1 MPDPIR
7 HIATYARV
15 SSDEQRDRHTVR
27 NQRAALDRRLGS
39 EPDVLV
45 FKHYEDDGVSGTI
58 PFEERPGGCALVRDA
73 RAGRFSQIWVV
84 RADRLGRD
92 AFELLRIWRVF
103 ESIGVAL
110 RATDENID
118 DPFYFDIHAVI
129 AANERRKFLERSAEG
144 MNRAAKEG
152 RYTGG
157 IVPLGYTASGD
168 RGARR
173 LVPDDSPM
181 WAGLSAADVVR
192 RIYDHL
198 AVDGWSCVRIATE
211 FNSLGVP
218 TSYRRDGRGV
228 RGKRTQGLWRSGRIR
243 NLVVNPVYRGV
254 LQYGRRSSR
263 PNGRSVIS
271 SSVPPLVSDDVWDAA
286 IATLKR
292 NRALPRNSCHSYL
305 LRSLIRC
312 AVCGLSFCGT
322 WTRGPRYR
330 CNGSMAHRGPFAGKC
345 IGASIKGEHLEDV
358 VWSDVSRFLTDPD
371 ELTDE
376 LLADDSDAE
385 NHAIAEAERASLL
398 DARDAAQLRRKRAI
412 DLYTRAKLSDDEF
425 DAIAAD
431 VEQELKRL
439 DERLADLEP
448 EDGDLDDAVSE
459 HVLAEIRERLADDLS
474 EADRQEIVQLLVR
487 RITVHTTLPGRGRKQ
502 VRVVIDYRFPPGGA
516 ARTGTGSWRPHGFM
530 AATSMNRAGSVAVA
544 AARATVM
551 LPSSS
556 GCRRASNDAR
566 LNSGNSSRKRTPRW
580 ERLIAPGRGTPAPP
594 PTRPTWEIV

>member
-1 MPDPIR
+1 M
-7 HIATYARV
+7 
-15 SSDEQRDRHTVR
+15 
-27 NQRAALDRRLGS
+27 
-39 EPDVLV
+39 V

-58 PFEERPGGCALVRDA
+58 PLEDRPGGGPLVRDA
-73 RAGRFSQIWVV
+73 RARRFSQVWVV

-168 RGARR
+168 RGFRR

-192 RIYDHL
+192 RIYHHL
-198 AVDGWSCVRIATE
+198 AIDGWTCPHIASE

-330 CNGSMAHRGPFAGKC
+330 CNGSMAHRGPFSGKC
-345 IGASIKGEHLEDV
+345 IGASIKGETLEAT
-358 VWSDVSRFLTDPD
+358 VWSDVSRFLIDPSD
-371 ELTDE
+371 LVDE

-385 NHAIAEAERASLL
+385 NHAIAEAERDSLL
-398 DARDAAQLRRKRAI
+398 ANRSAVQDRRTRAI
-412 DLYTRAKLSDDEF
+412 DLYTRGKLSGLCQISDHETQRDD
-425 DAIAAD
+425 
-431 VEQELKRL
+431 VRL
-439 DERLADLEP
+439 DRLSLARRHLRDQPVPARKEQPALVGQRDVRAASTAQP
-448 EDGDLDDAVSE
+448 E
-459 HVLAEIRERLADDLS
+459 VLS
-474 EADRQEIVQLLVR
+474 QLV
-487 RITVHTTLPGRGRKQ
+487 K
-502 VRVVIDYRFPPGGA
+502 
-516 ARTGTGSWRPHGFM
+516 
-530 AATSMNRAGSVAVA
+530 
-544 AARATVM
+544 
-551 LPSSS
+551 
-556 GCRRASNDAR
+556 RRAE
-566 LNSGNSSRKRTPRW
+566 SR
-580 ERLIAPGRGTPAPP
+580 G
-594 PTRPTWEIV
+594 

>member
-1 MPDPIR
+1 MPGSVT

-27 NQRAALDRRLGS
+27 NQRAALSRRLGS
-39 EPDVLV
+39 EPDVFV

-58 PFEERPGGCALVRDA
+58 PLEDRPAGRALARDA
-73 RAGRFSQIWVV
+73 RVGRFSQVWVV
-84 RADRLGRD
+84 RSDRLGRD

-103 ESIGVAL
+103 ESIGISL

-157 IVPLGYTASGD
+157 IVPLGYSVSGD
-168 RGARR
+168 RGFRR

-181 WAGLSAADVVR
+181 WADLSAADVVR
-192 RIYDHL
+192 RIYHHL
-198 AVDGWSCVRIATE
+198 AIDGWTCPRIATE
-211 FNSLGVP
+211 FNSLGIP

-228 RGKRTQGLWRSGRIR
+228 RGRRTQGLWRSGHIR
-243 NLVVNPVYRGV
+243 NLVVNPVYRGI

-271 SSVPPLVSDDVWDAA
+271 ASVPPLVSDDVWNAA
-286 IATLKR
+286 ISTLKR
-292 NRALPRNSCHSYL
+292 NRALPRNSRHAYL

-330 CNGSMAHRGPFAGKC
+330 CNGSMAHRGQFAGKC
-345 IGASIKGEHLEDV
+345 IGASIKGEKLETA
-358 VWSDVSRFLTDPD
+358 VWSDVSRFLIDPD
-371 ELTDE
+371 DLVDE

-385 NHAIAEAERASLL
+385 NRAVAEAERASLI

-425 DAIAAD
+425 DAIAAE
-431 VEQELKRL
+431 VEQELRVLDDRL
-439 DERLADLEP
+439 DDLEP
-448 EDGDLDDAVSE
+448 DEEALDDAVSDD
-459 HVLAEIRERLADDLS
+459 VLAEIRERLEADLS
-474 EADRQEIVQLLVR
+474 DAERREIVQLLVR
-487 RITVHTTLPGRGRKQ
+487 RITVYTTLPDQGRKQ
-502 VRVVIDYRFPPGGA
+502 VRVVIDYRFPRVGE
-516 ARTGTGSWRPHGFM
+516 ARTGI
-530 AATSMNRAGSVAVA
+530 AASSQLQSPPRYRRLSCNSLTTHRVRLQG
-544 AARATVM
+544 RATG
-551 LPSSS
+551 LSQFQSPHFPS
-556 GCRRASNDAR
+556 
-566 LNSGNSSRKRTPRW
+566 
-580 ERLIAPGRGTPAPP
+580 
-594 PTRPTWEIV
+594 

>member
-27 NQRAALDRRLGS
+27 NQRAALSRRLGS
-39 EPDVLV
+39 EPGVLV

-58 PFEERPGGCALVRDA
+58 PLQERPGGCALVRDA

-157 IVPLGYTASGD
+157 IVPLGYSVSGD
-168 RGARR
+168 RGFRR

-263 PNGRSVIS
+263 PNGREVIS
-271 SSVPPLVSDDVWDAA
+271 AHVSPLVSEDVWDAA
-286 IATLKR
+286 LSTLKR

-330 CNGSMAHRGPFAGKC
+330 CNGSMAHRGQFAGKC
-345 IGASIKGEHLEDV
+345 IGASIKGEHLEDT

-385 NHAIAEAERASLL
+385 NHAIAEAERASLI
-398 DARDAAQLRRKRAI
+398 DARSAAQHRRTRAI
-412 DLYTRAKLSDDEF
+412 DLYTRAKLSEVEF

-448 EDGDLDDAVSE
+448 EDDSLDDAVSE
-459 HVLAEIRERLADDLS
+459 DVLAEIRERLDDDLS
-474 EADRQEIVQLLVR
+474 EADRQEFVQLLVR
-487 RITVHTTLPGRGRKQ
+487 RITVHTTLPDRGRKQ

-516 ARTGTGSWRPHGFM
+516 ARTGI
-530 AATSMNRAGSVAVA
+530 AASHSYNLSRVIA
-544 AARATVM
+544 A
-551 LPSSS
+551 
-556 GCRRASNDAR
+556 
-566 LNSGNSSRKRTPRW
+566 
-580 ERLIAPGRGTPAPP
+580 
-594 PTRPTWEIV
+594 

>member
-1 MPDPIR
+1 MPDPIVR
-7 HIATYARV
+7 IATYARV
-15 SSDEQRDRHTVR
+15 SSDEQRDRHTVL
-27 NQRAALDRRLGS
+27 NQRSALSRRLGS
-39 EPDVLV
+39 EPGVLV
-45 FKHYEDDGVSGTI
+45 FRHYEDDGVSGTV
-58 PFEERPGGCALVRDA
+58 PLEDRPAGRALARDA

-157 IVPLGYTASGD
+157 IVPLGYSVSGD

-181 WAGLSAADVVR
+181 WASLSAADVVR
-192 RIYDHL
+192 RIYHHL
-198 AVDGWSCVRIATE
+198 AVDGWSCMRIASE

-228 RGKRTQGLWRSGRIR
+228 RGRRTQGLWRSGHIR
-243 NLVVNPVYRGV
+243 NLVVNPVYRGI

-263 PNGRSVIS
+263 PNGREVIS
-271 SSVPPLVSDDVWDAA
+271 ASVSPLVSDDVWNAA

-292 NRALPRNSCHSYL
+292 NRAMPRNSCHSYL

-322 WTRGPRYR
+322 WARNKPRYR
-330 CNGSMAHRGPFAGKC
+330 CNGSMAHRGPLQGKC
-345 IGASIKGEHLEDV
+345 IGASIKGERLEAA
-358 VWSDVSRFLTDPD
+358 VWSDVSRFLTHPS
-371 ELTDE
+371 ELVDE
-376 LLADDSDAE
+376 LLAESSDAG
-385 NHAIAEAERASLL
+385 ACAVAEAERASLL
-398 DARDAAQLRRKRAI
+398 DARSAAQDRRKRAI

-425 DAIAAD
+425 DAVAAD
-431 VEQELKRL
+431 VEQELKTF
-439 DERLADLEP
+439 DDRLADLEP
-448 EDGDLDDAVSE
+448 DQDVADDAVSE
-459 HVLAEIRERLADDLS
+459 DVLAEIRERLADDIS
-474 EADRQEIVQLLVR
+474 EAQRREIVQLLVR
-487 RITVHTTLPGRGRKQ
+487 RITVHTTLTGRGHKQ
-502 VRVVIDYRFPPGGA
+502 VRVVIDYRFPPVVQTRTDIA
-516 ARTGTGSWRPHGFM
+516 ASHSYNLSRIL
-530 AATSMNRAGSVAVA
+530 AV
-544 AARATVM
+544 
-551 LPSSS
+551 
-556 GCRRASNDAR
+556 
-566 LNSGNSSRKRTPRW
+566 
-580 ERLIAPGRGTPAPP
+580 
-594 PTRPTWEIV
+594 

>member
-1 MPDPIR
+1 MPGSVT

-27 NQRAALDRRLGS
+27 NQRAALSRRLGS
-39 EPDVLV
+39 EPGVLV
-45 FKHYEDDGVSGTI
+45 FQHYEDDGVSGTV
-58 PFEERPGGCALVRDA
+58 PLEDRPGGGPLVRDA
-73 RAGRFSQIWVV
+73 RARRFSQVWVV

-157 IVPLGYTASGD
+157 IVPLGYCVSGD

-218 TSYRRDGRGV
+218 TSYRHDGRGV

-243 NLVVNPVYRGV
+243 NLVVNPVYRGL

-263 PNGRSVIS
+263 PNGREVIS
-271 SSVPPLVSDDVWDAA
+271 ASVSPLVSEDVWNAA

-385 NHAIAEAERASLL
+385 NHAIAEAERDSLL
-398 DARDAAQLRRKRAI
+398 ANGSAVQDRRTRAI
-412 DLYTRAKLSDDEF
+412 DLYTRAKLSEVEF

-431 VEQELKRL
+431 VERELNAL
-439 DERLADLEP
+439 DERLAGLEP
-448 EDGDLDDAVSE
+448 ADDPLDDAASE
-459 HVLAEIRERLADDLS
+459 DVLAEIRERLEADLS
-474 EADRQEIVQLLVR
+474 DAERREIVQMLVR
-487 RITVHTTLPGRGRKQ
+487 RITVHITVPDRGRKQ

-516 ARTGTGSWRPHGFM
+516 TRTRI
-530 AATSMNRAGSVAVA
+530 AASHSYNLRRVIA
-544 AARATVM
+544 A
-551 LPSSS
+551 
-556 GCRRASNDAR
+556 
-566 LNSGNSSRKRTPRW
+566 
-580 ERLIAPGRGTPAPP
+580 
-594 PTRPTWEIV
+594 

>member
-1 MPDPIR
+1 MVVDSNSCGFRSTLTSTRLQSVHTSRFNSLALEVVLPNPLV

-15 SSDEQRDRHTVR
+15 SSDEQRDRHTVL
-27 NQRAALDRRLGS
+27 NQRAALSRRLGS
-39 EPDVLV
+39 EPGVVV

-58 PFEERPGGCALVRDA
+58 PFEDRPAGGPLARDA
-73 RAGRFSQIWVV
+73 RVGRFSQVWVV
-84 RADRLGRD
+84 RSDRLGRD

-157 IVPLGYTASGD
+157 IVPLGYSVSGD
-168 RGARR
+168 RGFRR

-198 AVDGWSCVRIATE
+198 AHDGWSCVRIATE

-228 RGKRTQGLWRSGRIR
+228 RGRRTQGLWRSGHIR

-263 PNGRSVIS
+263 PNGREVIS
-271 SSVPPLVSDDVWDAA
+271 ASVSPLVSDDVWNAA
-286 IATLKR
+286 ISTLKR
-292 NRALPRNSCHSYL
+292 NRAMPRNSCHAYL

-312 AVCGLSFCGT
+312 AVCGLTFCGT

-345 IGASIKGEHLEDV
+345 IGASIKGEKLEAA
-358 VWSDVSRFLTDPD
+358 VWSDVSRFLLDPQV
-371 ELTDE
+371 LVDE
-376 LLADDSDAE
+376 LLAESNDIESRAV
-385 NHAIAEAERASLL
+385 AEAERASLI
-398 DARDAAQLRRKRAI
+398 DARSAAQHRRKRAI

-431 VEQELKRL
+431 VEQELKTL
-439 DERLADLEP
+439 DDRLADLEP
-448 EDGDLDDAVSE
+448 DDDSLDDALSE
-459 HVLAEIRERLADDLS
+459 ELLSEIRERLDDDLS

-487 RITVHTTLPGRGRKQ
+487 RITVHTTLTGRGRKQ
-502 VRVVIDYRFPPGGA
+502 VRVVIDYRFPRVGE
-516 ARTGTGSWRPHGFM
+516 ARTGI
-530 AATSMNRAGSVAVA
+530 A
-544 AARATVM
+544 
-551 LPSSS
+551 
-556 GCRRASNDAR
+556 ASNCYT
-566 LNSGNSSRKRTPRW
+566 LSRI
-580 ERLIAPGRGTPAPP
+580 IAA
-594 PTRPTWEIV
+594 

>member
-7 HIATYARV
+7 RIATYARV

-27 NQRAALDRRLGS
+27 NQRAALSRRLSS
-39 EPDVLV
+39 EPGV
-45 FKHYEDDGVSGTI
+45 FVFRHYEDDGVSGTI
-58 PFEERPGGCALVRDA
+58 PFEDRPAGRALARDA
-73 RAGRFSQIWVV
+73 RVGRFSQVWVV
-84 RADRLGRD
+84 RSDRLGRD

-103 ESIGVAL
+103 ESIGISL

-157 IVPLGYTASGD
+157 IVPLGYSVSGD

-181 WAGLSAADVVR
+181 WAGLSAADIVR
-192 RIYDHL
+192 RIYHHL
-198 AVDGWSCVRIATE
+198 ASDGWTCPHIASE
-211 FNSLGVP
+211 FNSLGIP

-228 RGKRTQGLWRSGRIR
+228 RGRRTQGLWRSGHIR
-243 NLVVNPVYRGV
+243 NLVVNPVYKGL

-271 SSVPPLVSDDVWDAA
+271 ASVPPLVSDDVWNAA

-292 NRALPRNSCHSYL
+292 NRALPRNSRHAYL

-312 AVCGLSFCGT
+312 GVCGLAFCGT

-330 CNGSMAHRGPFAGKC
+330 CNGSMAHRGQFAGKC
-345 IGASIKGEHLEDV
+345 IGASIKGEKLEDV
-358 VWSDVSRFLTDPD
+358 VWSDVSRFLTDPQV
-371 ELTDE
+371 LVDE
-376 LLADDSDAE
+376 LLAESNDIESRAV
-385 NHAIAEAERASLL
+385 AEAERASLI

-425 DAIAAD
+425 DAIAAE
-431 VEQELKRL
+431 VEQELRVLDDRL
-439 DERLADLEP
+439 DDLESD
-448 EDGDLDDAVSE
+448 EDFADDAVSE
-459 HVLAEIRERLADDLS
+459 DVLAEIRERLEADLS
-474 EADRQEIVQLLVR
+474 DAERREIVRLLVR
-487 RITVHTTLPGRGRKQ
+487 RITVHTTLPDRGRKQ
-502 VRVVIDYRFPPGGA
+502 VRVVIDYRFPRVGE
-516 ARTGTGSWRPHGFM
+516 ARTGI
-530 AATSMNRAGSVAVA
+530 AA
-544 AARATVM
+544 
-551 LPSSS
+551 SSS
-556 GCRRASNDAR
+556 YT
-566 LNSGNSSRKRTPRW
+566 LSRV
-580 ERLIAPGRGTPAPP
+580 IAA
-594 PTRPTWEIV
+594 

>member
-27 NQRAALDRRLGS
+27 NQRAALSRRLGS
-39 EPDVLV
+39 EPGVLV

-58 PFEERPGGCALVRDA
+58 PLQERPGGCALVRDA

-157 IVPLGYTASGD
+157 IVPLGYSVSGD
-168 RGARR
+168 RGFRR

-254 LQYGRRSSR
+254 LQYGRRSTK
-263 PNGRSVIS
+263 PNGREVIS
-271 SSVPPLVSDDVWDAA
+271 AHVSPLVSEDVWDAA
-286 IATLKR
+286 IATLTR
-292 NRALPRNSCHSYL
+292 NRALPRNSCHAYL

-322 WTRGPRYR
+322 WARTAPRYR
-330 CNGSMAHRGPFAGKC
+330 CNGSMAHRGPFEGKC
-345 IGASIKGEHLEDV
+345 IGASIKGEMLEAT

-376 LLADDSDAE
+376 LLAESSDQGAQ
-385 NHAIAEAERASLL
+385 AVAEAERDSLL
-398 DARDAAQLRRKRAI
+398 ANRSAVQDRRTRAI
-412 DLYTRAKLSDDEF
+412 DLYTRGKLSEVEF

-431 VEQELKRL
+431 VERELKTL
-439 DERLADLEP
+439 DDRLAVLEP
-448 EDGDLDDAVSE
+448 DDDVADDGLSE
-459 HVLAEIRERLADDLS
+459 HVLAEIRQRLTGDLS
-474 EADRQEIVQLLVR
+474 DSERREIVQLLVR
-487 RITVHTTLPGRGRKQ
+487 RITVHTTLTGRGPKQ

-516 ARTGTGSWRPHGFM
+516 ARTRIAASHGY
-530 AATSMNRAGSVAVA
+530 NLRRVIVA
-544 AARATVM
+544 
-551 LPSSS
+551 
-556 GCRRASNDAR
+556 
-566 LNSGNSSRKRTPRW
+566 
-580 ERLIAPGRGTPAPP
+580 
-594 PTRPTWEIV
+594 